1 LAQVGVGCC
10 CTSTAMAQQSSD
22 LKFSFAGNGD
32 GMIYVL
38 RDLTVKITYAN
49 GFTEERTRK
58 AGDLVIAGLRLI
70 IGLWKFETDAEVVQI
85 NWNGSQWTGLDV
97 KSKAVLAPPAQLPQ
111 DSQRKAQVQ
120 QVKSKISMMK
130 LIPANRW
137 GITGKQL
144 MALADQVVQKFTGR
158 DENPNVY
165 EVVDK
170 LIKPLCK
177 ESGVS
182 YALLLNPKGIKCST
196 FVTHAWFE
204 SFLAFVDDI
213 RDHYPDFETRVF
225 WICFTAN
232 PQTWSPAEL
241 SDLLGPSAL
250 QSPFAIAIQ
259 QCDTF
264 LIVRNRSKN
273 LYSRLW
279 CVAELVLVNAYGD
292 CVVEVIGNMP
302 PRAQERGGDI
312 GLNATCSSPEDVEML
327 RATIEVTG
335 LDANSLVA
343 EAIRARPGTVLRSA

>member
-1 LAQVGVGCC
+1 
-10 CTSTAMAQQSSD
+10 MAQTSAD
-22 LKFSFAGNGD
+22 LKFSLNSVGD
-32 GMIYVL
+32 GVIHTL
-38 RDLTVKITYAN
+38 RDLTVKITFPFEN
-49 GFTEERTRK
+49 GRTYDYRQK
-58 AGDLVIAGLRLI
+58 AGELVFCAQKRDSKGPY
-70 IGLWKFETDAEVVQI
+70 KFKTDQETVQI
-85 NWNGSQWTGLDV
+85 TWTGNAWTELDV
-97 KSKAVLAPPAQLPQ
+97 KSKV
-111 DSQRKAQVQ
+111 
-120 QVKSKISMMK
+120 VKSKISMMK

-165 EVVDK
+165 EVVEK